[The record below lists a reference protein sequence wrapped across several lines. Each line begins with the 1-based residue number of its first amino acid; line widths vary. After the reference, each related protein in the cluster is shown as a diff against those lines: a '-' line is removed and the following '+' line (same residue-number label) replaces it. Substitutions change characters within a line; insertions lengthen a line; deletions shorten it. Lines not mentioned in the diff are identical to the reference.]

1 MGLSRLENFLKSI
14 KGTTLHV
21 NADSLDAT
29 DSIENNGSSI
39 TRPFKSIQRALI
51 EAVRYSYRSGV
62 DNDIFGRTTIVVH
75 PSQYD
80 IDNRPGLL
88 VKDDGSIFYRNG
100 SATTLSEWSLPT
112 NFNVYDQNNDLY
124 KLNSVHGGVIVP
136 RGVTIWAYDL
146 RKTIIR
152 PLYVPSPTN
161 NAIERSA
168 VFRLTGACLPE
179 GFTWFDANPNGFCYK
194 DYTTNKFTP
203 NFSHHKL
210 ACYEYVDGV
219 NDVVIND
226 GFLNVTTTRTDL
238 EMYYEKIARVY
249 GDASGREIADAIYS
263 TGVYTDIEP
272 VIDEI
277 RIVGSR
283 GKEIGITSIRAGNGV
298 TPSTTITVTLEEEV
312 NELSVD
318 TPIQISG
325 VGQPGY
331 DGQFVVYAVNSL
343 TEIQYKSSIVP
354 TIALPSTLGST
365 LNIVVDTV
373 TSASPYIKKCTLRS
387 VYGMCGYHADGSVVE
402 GFKSSVISEFTGI
415 SVQKDDNAFVKYDP
429 VSGTYKDS
437 TSISNLHK
445 DSRARYKPEYEH
457 YHIKLSNDAF
467 AELVSTFAIGFA
479 KQYNVESGGD
489 ITVNASKSDFGAKAF
504 VADGYRKEA
513 YKKDD
518 LGYIIGALPPKEITT
533 NPFNLE
539 TQSFDV
545 GLTTAVGNS
554 SRLYLSNA
562 NNPSVLPQYNF
573 DGYKIGAKKNEVISV
588 EISDGST
595 VGIYTAAVIIPNTTT
610 SYQKSYA
617 VERINN
623 NTENSISN
631 NTLTLIQN
639 HNLITGE
646 KIRIISDN
654 GSLPDGLEPYSIG
667 FAITTGLTSNKVKIA
682 NTYNDALTGT
692 AIPLNKRGG
701 VLTVV
706 SKVSDKIPGE
716 LGHPIEWDSTNSNWY
731 INVIGGNSIYSQI
744 SSLGVS
750 VLGNYTSRSY
760 IERRADFRNEEEK
773 IFKLRYVIPSNTSIP
788 GRPPLEGYVIQ
799 ESSSS
804 KLSSVD
810 IQKYFSNAAVSLVTS
825 DELRN
830 PHYISDVKWSS
841 GYATVYTEIPHN
853 LSVGSK
859 VEIVNVINGEYSVS
873 ELVTPTEFKVP
884 LATNPG
890 VFNKDTVT
898 RNDNLPY
905 FRRLDTAINYQVYK
919 VDELQEYIYNKQDGV
934 YDLIVINNSN
944 SPQVAPFTDLKFS
957 QPLENLYP
965 QLDRDNIVAD
975 PDAATC
981 FALPDRIGE
990 VVVNNE
996 QFSITKDTYYKFVE
1010 DYNIGIAITGTQS
1023 SPTGLAHTFFTKNSH
1038 NFSGVGSISIA
1049 SAGTNYIPGT
1059 YYGVDLISFN
1069 GVGRNAKVRIDVNG
1083 TGNVSSV
1090 AIMELGCAYS
1100 AGTTATIIPA
1110 AGLGTT
1116 TGFTPAVVNIVSL
1129 NSNTNDTIYINGSD
1143 RAYRITG
1150 ISSHNQVQVASSS
1163 TITNVPTG
1171 YAFLANRALQISS
1184 FSYTALTGI
1193 TTIGFSVSHQFLP
1206 DEKVTLGGFNSEY
1219 FNQTVLVDAAPNI
1232 NTIVVNLGKNGG
1244 SLPTTGTRYVYPS
1257 LSANRGRLIY
1267 YYTGVRFR
1275 ISGQLTFDSLSDSIV
1290 STGDLGQRLNIGDYL
1305 KMNDEILRV
1314 KSIPTG
1320 NNISVI
1326 RAQLGT
1332 KKQTHPTNSVFYK
1345 IRVIPIELR
1354 RSSMI
1359 RSSSHTLEYVGFGP
1373 GNYSTSLPDKQDRKL
1388 TNKER
1393 NLAYSF
1399 KTNGGVVYYSANDEN
1414 GDIYNTNKKVY
1425 SLTGKEEVYDA
1436 PIINVLG
1443 DDITYDAVRTS
1454 NAVIDKNVKV
1464 IGGKDNNSVSEFY
1477 GPIVINNKLTSYSSK
1492 GIEATH
1498 YLIQGEERTSRKIG
1512 ISPTLPTI
1520 SGGYGDIFFNSSPN
1534 KDEFIGWTYTLENK
1548 WESFGLIGN
1557 NINANNLT
1565 VAGVSTFN
1573 NAVIFNEVSSFNDN
1587 VVINATTDGALLR
1600 LTLFGGSGHALLVED
1615 QVNPDFSPFIVDYEG
1630 KVGIGTTIPKAKL
1643 YIADG
1648 AVSLDNNQFI
1658 LFGSDNASLIRGSD
1672 VGSGNPYLGFRAG
1685 TISDDTMRLL
1695 GNGNLGIGSTIPAAR
1710 LDVRGNAAISGIV
1723 TLGLTSSTSNPQTS
1737 QFSFELPNNTTLR
1750 VRVKGSDGITRT
1762 GTITLTP

>member
-80 IDNRPGLL
+80 IDNRPGIL
-88 VKDDGSIFYRNG
+88 VKDDGSMLYRNG
-100 SATTLSEWSLPT
+100 SATSLTEWSLPT

-136 RGVTIWAYDL
+136 RGVTLWAYDL

-161 NAIERSA
+161 SSIERSC
-168 VFRLTGACLPE
+168 VLRLTGASLPE
-179 GFTWFDANPNGFCYK
+179 GFTWFDANPNTFCYK

-210 ACYEYVDGV
+210 ACYEYADGV

-226 GFLNVTTTRTDL
+226 EFLNVSTTRTDL
-238 EMYYEKIARVY
+238 EMYYEKISKVY

-283 GKEIGITSIRAGNGV
+283 GREIGITSIRSGNGV

-343 TEIQYKSSIVP
+343 TEIQYKSSILPTVP
-354 TIALPSTLGST
+354 LPSTLGST

-373 TSASPYIKKCTLRS
+373 TSASPYIKKNTLRS
-387 VYGMCGYHADGSVVE
+387 VYGMCGYHADGGAVE

-429 VSGTYKDS
+429 ISGTYKDS
-437 TSISNLHK
+437 TSVSNLHK

-504 VADGYRKEA
+504 VADGYKKEA
-513 YKKDD
+513 YSKDD
-518 LGYIIGALPPKEITT
+518 LGYIVGVLPPREITST
-533 NPFNLE
+533 PFNIE
-539 TQSFDV
+539 TYSIDV
-545 GLTTAVGNS
+545 GITTSVGNS
-554 SRLYLSNA
+554 SRLYLAGA
-562 NNPSVLPQYNF
+562 NNISVLPQYSF
-573 DGYKIGAKKNEVISV
+573 DGYKIGAKTNEVINV
-588 EISDGST
+588 EISNNTS
-595 VGIYTAAVIIPNTTT
+595 VGVHTASVIIPNTSS
-610 SYQKSYA
+610 SYQKSYT
-617 VERINN
+617 VERING

-631 NTLTLIQN
+631 NTLTLTQN

-646 KIRIISDN
+646 KIRVISDN
-654 GSLPDGLEPYSIG
+654 GSLPDGLVPYSVG
-667 FAITTGLTSNKVKIA
+667 FAITTSLTSNKLKVA
-682 NTYNDALTGT
+682 GTYNDALTGT
-692 AIPLNKRGG
+692 AITLNKRGG

-706 SKVSDKIPGE
+706 SRVSDKVPGE
-716 LGHPIEWDSTNSNWY
+716 LGHPIQWDSVNSNWY
-731 INVIGGNSIYSQI
+731 LNVGSGNSIYSQLA
-744 SSLGVS
+744 SLGVS
-750 VLGNYTSRSY
+750 VLGRYTSRCY
-760 IERRADFRNEEEK
+760 IERRADFRNDEEK
-773 IFKLRYVIPSNTSIP
+773 IFKFRYVVPSNTSIP
-788 GRPPLEGYVIQ
+788 SRPPLDAYVIQ
-799 ESSSS
+799 ESNSS
-804 KLSSVD
+804 KLSSLDV
-810 IQKYFSNAAVSLVTS
+810 QKYFANSSVSITSS

-830 PHYISDVKWSS
+830 PHYISDVKWNS
-841 GYATVYTEIPHN
+841 GYATIYTEIPHN

-859 VEIVNVINGEYSVS
+859 IRAINVIEGEYLVS
-873 ELVTPTEFKVP
+873 ELISPTEFKVA
-884 LATNPG
+884 LSTNPG

-905 FRRLDTAINYQVYK
+905 FKRLETSINYQIYK
-919 VDELQEYIYNKQDGV
+919 VDEIQEYIYNKQDGV
-934 YDLIVINNSN
+934 YDLIIVNNSN
-944 SPQVAPFTDLKFS
+944 APQVSPFTDLKFS

-965 QLDRDNIVAD
+965 QLDRDNIVSD
-975 PDAATC
+975 PDTATC
-981 FALPDRIGE
+981 FALPDKIGE

-996 QFSITKDTYYKFVE
+996 QYSITKDTYYKFVE

-1023 SPTGLAHTFFTKNSH
+1023 SNTGLAHTFFTQNSH
-1038 NFSGVGSISIA
+1038 NFSGIA
-1049 SAGTNYIPGT
+1049 SVSIVASGSNYIPGT
-1059 YYGVDLISFN
+1059 YYGADLITST
-1069 GVGRNAKVRIDVNG
+1069 GIGRNAKVRVDVNG
-1083 TGNVSSV
+1083 SGNVSSV
-1090 AIMELGCAYS
+1090 ILMEMGCAY
-1100 AGTTATIIPA
+1100 GVGNTATIIPA
-1110 AGLGTT
+1110 AGIGTT
-1116 TGFTPAVVNIVSL
+1116 TGFTPAVVNVVQV
-1129 NSNTNDTIYINGSD
+1129 NTNNNDTIYINGSD
-1143 RAYRITG
+1143 RAFRITG
-1150 ISSHNQVQVASSS
+1150 ISSHDQVQVASSS
-1163 TITNVPTG
+1163 TITSVPTG
-1171 YAFLANRALQISS
+1171 YGFLANRALAVST
-1184 FSYTALTGI
+1184 FNYTASTGI
-1193 TTIGFSVSHQFLP
+1193 TTIVVSASHQFLP
-1206 DEKVTLGGFNSEY
+1206 DEKVTLGGFDSEY
-1219 FNQTVLVDAAPNI
+1219 FNQNVLIDSVPN
-1232 NTIVVNLGKNGG
+1232 NTTIVVNLGKNGG
-1244 SLPTTGTRYVYPS
+1244 SLPTTGTRHVYPS
-1257 LSANRGRLIY
+1257 LSANRGKLIY
-1267 YYTGVRFR
+1267 YYSGIRFR
-1275 ISGQLTFDSLSDSIV
+1275 ISAELAFDSLTDTINT
-1290 STGDLGQRLNIGDYL
+1290 TGDVGQRLNIGDYL
-1305 KMNDEILRV
+1305 RMNDEILRV
-1314 KSIPTG
+1314 KTAVTTNS
-1320 NNISVI
+1320 ISVI

-1332 KKQTHPTNSVFYK
+1332 KKQTHPVNSVIYK
-1345 IRVIPIELR
+1345 IRVIPVELR

-1393 NLAYSF
+1393 NLAHAF

-1414 GDIYNTNKKVY
+1414 GDIYNTNKKLY

-1436 PIINVLG
+1436 PVINVLG
-1443 DDITYDAVRTS
+1443 EEITYDAVRTS

-1464 IGGKDNNSVSEFY
+1464 IGGNDNNSVSEFY
-1477 GPIVINNKLTSYSSK
+1477 GPIIINNKLTSYSPK
-1492 GIEATH
+1492 GIEAAH
-1498 YLIQGEERTSRKIG
+1498 FLIQGEEKTSRKIG
-1512 ISPTLPTI
+1512 ISAAIPTV
-1520 SGGYGDIFFNSSPN
+1520 SGSYGDIIFNSSPGT
-1534 KDEFIGWTYTLENK
+1534 DEYIGWSYTIQNT
-1548 WESFGLIGN
+1548 WVGFGLVGN
-1557 NINANNLT
+1557 NVNANTLT
-1565 VAGVSTFN
+1565 VAGLSTFN
-1573 NAVIFNEVSSFNDN
+1573 NSAKFIQPTFFQDN
-1587 VVINATTDGALLR
+1587 VVISSSTNGALFR
-1600 LTLFGGSGHALLVED
+1600 ITLTGGTGNPIVVED
-1615 QVNPDFSPFIVDYEG
+1615 DINPDFSPFVVDYEG
-1630 KVGIGTTIPKAKL
+1630 KVGIGTTIPKSKL
-1643 YIADG
+1643 YIANG
-1648 AVSLDNNQFI
+1648 AMSLDNNQFI

-1672 VGSGNPYLGFRAG
+1672 VGSGNAYLGFRAG
-1685 TISDDTMRLL
+1685 TFTVDTMRLL
-1695 GNGNLGIGSTIPAAR
+1695 GNGNLGIGSTVPKAR
-1710 LDVRGNAAISGIV
+1710 LDVSGSARISGIV
-1723 TLGLTSSTSNPQTS
+1723 TLGLTPSTTAPENS
-1737 QFSFELPNNTTLR
+1737 QFSFELPTNTTLR